1 VNVVTQRAPSGAVQ
15 STSRVMAEAVSTGV
29 RRILHS
35 GSKVMRR
42 GKNQDSDATVQQ
54 GDESAMVQQDDAS
67 TIVNAQSTSVPDGG
81 NSGNNATQ
89 ECGVMDPDVSMLL
102 ELGS

>member
-1 VNVVTQRAPSGAVQ
+1 MNVATQRTPSGAAQ
-15 STSRVMAEAVSTGV
+15 SASRVVTEAVSTGV

-54 GDESAMVQQDDAS
+54 GDESTMVQQDDAS